1 MNICGHLITY
11 VWPPNAAKRDVSRVF
26 PSKRCGYMFRHLVV
40 LVDIGALCEV
50 DRDGILGA
58 ILQRDARGDPNC
70 FCCARRAEFF
80 VRRHARLAAEN
91 SCSDQLFD
99 RAET

>member
-1 MNICGHLITY
+1 MLQ
-11 VWPPNAAKRDVSRVF
+11 NAVF
-26 PSKRCGYMFRHLVV
+26 PGCFTASDAAMFRHLVV
-40 LVDIGALCEV
+40 LVDVEASREA